1 MTGGFCMHIHSYQ
14 IHNVLNVYR
23 KQLSKGT
30 ARNFSRTSAKNQ
42 PDRDKVNISI
52 GQQRQSIFDKI
63 SSEIVERITRFGPD
77 TALGAVLA
85 DQMDQTSGAE
95 AHKTADLKTDEA
107 SQNDSAFTYT
117 LIDKHN
123 RKITQSLPIRQF
135 SFPTADMESMSA
147 TQKDNDTNSDL
158 E

>member
-1 MTGGFCMHIHSYQ
+1 MHIHSYQ
-14 IHNVLNVYR
+14 IHNVLDVYR

-30 ARNFSRTSAKNQ
+30 ARNISSTSDKNQ
-42 PDRDKVNISI
+42 TGQDKVDISI
-52 GQQRQSIFDKI
+52 GGQRQSLFDKI

-77 TALGAVLA
+77 TEFEEVLA
-85 DQMDQTSGAE
+85 DQMDQTGGTA
-95 AHKTADLKTDEA
+95 AHKATDTGVDGA

-123 RKITQSLPIRQF
+123 QKITQILPIRQF
-135 SFPTADMESMSA
+135 SMPTEDMESIA
-147 TQKDNDTNSDL
+147 AEKKNNDTYSDL

>member
-1 MTGGFCMHIHSYQ
+1 MHIHSYQ

-30 ARNFSRTSAKNQ
+30 ARSFAGTSDRNQ
-42 PDRDKVNISI
+42 IGREKVDISI
-52 GQQRQSIFDKI
+52 GGQRQSLFDKI

-77 TALGAVLA
+77 TEFEEVLA
-85 DQMDQTSGAE
+85 DQMDQTGGAA
-95 AHKTADLKTDEA
+95 AHKATNTGADGA

-123 RKITQSLPIRQF
+123 QKITQSLPIRQF
-135 SFPTADMESMSA
+135 TLPTEDMEAMA
-147 TQKDNDTNSDL
+147 AAQKDNDANSDL